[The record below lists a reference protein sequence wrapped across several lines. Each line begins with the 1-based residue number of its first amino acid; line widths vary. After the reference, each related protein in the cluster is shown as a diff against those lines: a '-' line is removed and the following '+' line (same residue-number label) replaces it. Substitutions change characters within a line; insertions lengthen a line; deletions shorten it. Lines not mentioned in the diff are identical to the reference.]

1 MSTTDIAK
9 NLDAVRARVAAA
21 AARAGR
27 RLDDVIVVAVSVQE
41 LVAKAAA
48 TGDLPDVTFHFI
60 GHLQRNKAKDVARLG
75 VVVETVDS
83 IRLAHALCQRAEAEG
98 RTLDVMV
105 QVNVGGESQ
114 KAGVLPEEVPAL
126 VAAVRAEPALVLRGL
141 MTIPPEVDDPE
152 DARAYFAHLRALRD
166 AHAPGLGLSM
176 GMSHDLEVA
185 VEEGATHVR
194 VGTAIFG
201 ERPAH

>member
-1 MSTTDIAK
+1 MHSA
-9 NLDAVRARVAAA
+9 DAIRAAYAAGQRVF
-21 AARAGR
+21 GENY
-27 RLDDVIVVAVSVQE
+27 VQE